1 MSKPQCWQEVP
12 LGTVAFGA
20 SALKVQTGLWRSMR
34 PIIDALRTW
43 GQEHQEELAQEAAAK
58 QDAGVED
65 SAIQD

>member
-34 PIIDALRTW
+34 PIIDADKCVECGTCAAECPNDAIT
-43 GQEHQEELAQEAAAK
+43 QE
-58 QDAGVED
+58 
-65 SAIQD
+65 